1 MDALELTMK
10 CSKLLQ
16 RPYSHSSINDV
27 RSNCDDNK
35 FVNTSFSDNDTD
47 LNRIVIKEDDRISDI
62 SKPSRSGTSQS
73 ESFETIYIIALPEE
87 MGEVRF
93 NID

>member
-1 MDALELTMK
+1 
-10 CSKLLQ
+10 
-16 RPYSHSSINDV
+16 
-27 RSNCDDNK
+27 
-35 FVNTSFSDNDTD
+35 
-47 LNRIVIKEDDRISDI
+47 VIKEDDRISDI

-87 MGEVRF
+87 MGEVRL